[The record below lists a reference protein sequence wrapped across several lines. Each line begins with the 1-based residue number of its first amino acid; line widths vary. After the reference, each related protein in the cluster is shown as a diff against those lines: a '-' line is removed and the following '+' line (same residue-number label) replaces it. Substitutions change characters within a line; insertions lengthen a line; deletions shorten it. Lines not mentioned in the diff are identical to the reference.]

1 MFHRINSCPSSFET
15 AAIISDTTTN
25 ATEAPSLD
33 ESTTSQPSLLQ
44 SQQSHHIVD
53 DTTLSISGHLQRNN
67 TDHENKPFRTT
78 LHFTQPT
85 KSCLSSNRLQDLVN
99 SVEGE
104 VTGNG
109 TTGTSS
115 DPQLHNLLKRKVSF
129 GQIKIREHP
138 RALGDHPAVSSGPAL
153 SLGWYSPD
161 PAKCAHS
168 RTTEWSSLE
177 AYEEARGRSP
187 RSRDE
192 IRLPRHERAKILLE
206 QVGVTYSELH
216 TYQQETAQL
225 KHSRNQSLHDRTHF
239 DDDDDECA
247 AGTDANIPPVIKML
261 QDVGKR
267 LFLFQQK
274 QPPQDHSLEQKQL
287 DDLMARAHAAERV
300 RQQHQVAYWQSQ
312 KQQQKQPNQSE
323 LQLSSLREQT
333 MTTNTTT
340 SAQTATITTTTTT
353 GGYNPRKI
361 DYSSSEPFFLPLLTA
376 GSDSDDSEQPLDF

>member
-1 MFHRINSCPSSFET
+1 MFHRINSSPSSFET
-15 AAIISDTTTN
+15 AAAISDTSSN
-25 ATEAPSLD
+25 ATEAPSID
-33 ESTTSQPSLLQ
+33 ENSTSRPSLLQ

-53 DTTLSISGHLQRNN
+53 DTTLSTSEHLPRNN
-67 TDHENKPFRTT
+67 TEHENKPFRTT

-99 SVEGE
+99 SGE
-104 VTGNG
+104 AGLTGNG

-115 DPQLHNLLKRKVSF
+115 APQLHNLLKRKVSF

-192 IRLPRHERAKILLE
+192 IRLPRHERAKILVE
-206 QVGVTYSELH
+206 QVGVTYSELQ

-225 KHSRNQSLHDRTHF
+225 KHSRSQSLHDRTHL
-239 DDDDDECA
+239 DDERA

-267 LFLFQQK
+267 LFLFHQK

-300 RQQHQVAYWQSQ
+300 RQQHQVANWQSQ
-312 KQQQKQPNQSE
+312 KQQQKQPNQPE
-323 LQLSSLREQT
+323 LQLLSLREQT
-333 MTTNTTT
+333 MTTITTT
-340 SAQTATITTTTTT
+340 STQTATITTTT
-353 GGYNPRKI
+353 GGYNPRKMH
-361 DYSSSEPFFLPLLTA
+361 YSSSEPFFLPLLTA